1 MADNISKGAE
11 NEEVADCLSL
21 NYGEE
26 SYFFFQKKKKQSSGL
41 KIIR

>member
-11 NEEVADCLSL
+11 NEEVADYVSL

-26 SYFFFQKKKKQSSGL
+26 SYFFQKKKNLSSGL

>member
-26 SYFFFQKKKKQSSGL
+26 SYFLKKKKKQSSGL